1 MDYKQV
7 DFRQI
12 ATTLQNGIKEFLG
25 DKNAIIGISGGID
38 SAVVA
43 TLCVNAV
50 GKKRVIGV
58 QMPYGEQSVV
68 DGDILIKHLGIKTEY
83 VIDIKS
89 TINCFKGRLWMLL
102 PDDKLMYG
110 NIRARTR
117 MIILYAFANSHN
129 GLVMGTSNKTEFLLG
144 YFTKFG
150 DGGCDLEPI
159 GDLYKTEIFELAK
172 YLGVPEC
179 IINKKPSAELW
190 DGQTDEGEIG
200 MSYAEMDGIL
210 KGMDTPSAF
219 YKDKNLEEKYGK
231 GKVEAIVKRITSTE
245 HKRHMPKTLVVYP
258 QMTEYKGE

>member
-1 MDYKQV
+1 MDYKQ
-7 DFRQI
+7 I
-12 ATTLQNGIKEFLG
+12 ATKLQDGIKEFLG

-50 GKKRVIGV
+50 GKDRVIGV
-58 QMPYGEQSVV
+58 QMPYGEQSVR
-68 DGDILIKHLGIKTEY
+68 DGTFLVRHLGINDC
-83 VIDIKS
+83 IFDIKPMVNS
-89 TINCFKGRLWMLL
+89 FSDVKMFSDKIIN
-102 PDDKLMYG
+102 G
-110 NIRARTR
+110 NIRARVR
-117 MIILYAFANSHN
+117 MTLIYAFANSHN
-129 GLVMGTSNKTEFLLG
+129 GFVMGTSNKTEFLLG

-200 MSYAEMDGIL
+200 MTYAEMDEIL
-210 KGMDTPSAF
+210 KGMDT
-219 YKDKNLEEKYGK
+219 NLVLCNRPILQEEKYGK
-231 GKVEAIVKRITSTE
+231 DKVEAIVKRITSTE
-245 HKRHMPKTLVVYP
+245 HKRHMPKTLLIN
-258 QMTEYKGE
+258 